1 MKKLLNKKNIKY
13 YLIYFF
19 IIELVS
25 QFNFIRGVISFLQI
39 FIESAFNCTN
49 FENFIR
55 LFITSILFLV
65 LFFSSLIILT
75 LPITIFLL
83 ARKTADATLKRE
95 NSKYTSRENIIY
107 YREKISG
114 VSPTTISLIQNL
126 EIEEDKD
133 LTAIIMKMQLNNN
146 IAIEGDTI
154 KLLSEDVSNLSPNE
168 QQLFYIL
175 TSEKI
180 NKAQLKGWK
189 DVAVSEAI
197 RDGYLKEK
205 NPSKNLKL
213 KKILLFVLLILFFL
227 IILRLKDDFTL
238 IANKFDSL
246 ELTEENITLS
256 EFVEHKDFNVFYDL
270 LSIGLPIIFCGIGI
284 LGWPIFY
291 FVFIVRYKSKNLFL
305 KRTVKGEQ
313 LTDIILGMK
322 NFIHDFSLL
331 SEADK
336 NDILLWDEF
345 LVYAIVLEENTKI
358 IEEILNLKKV
368 NLFDSKMIDI
378 NN

>member
-1 MKKLLNKKNIKY
+1 MRKLLNKKNIKY

-19 IIELVS
+19 IIEVVS
-25 QFNFIRGVISFLQI
+25 KFNFIRGIISLLRI
-39 FIESAFNCTN
+39 FIESAINCTN
-49 FENFIR
+49 FESFIR
-55 LFITSILFLV
+55 LFITLILFLV
-65 LFFSSLIILT
+65 IFFLSISILT
-75 LPITIFLL
+75 FPITVFLL
-83 ARKTADATLKRE
+83 ARKTADYALKRE
-95 NSKYTSRENIIY
+95 NKKYTSRENIIY
-107 YREKISG
+107 YREKING

-154 KLLSEDVSNLSPNE
+154 KVLSDDVSNLSPNE

-189 DVAVSEAI
+189 DVAISEAL
-197 RDGYLKEK
+197 RDGYIEEK
-205 NPSKNLKL
+205 NPNKSLRI
-213 KKILLFVLLILFFL
+213 KKIFLFALLILFFVV
-227 IILRLKDDFTL
+227 ILQLKDDFAL
-238 IANKFDSL
+238 MSNKLDSIGL
-246 ELTEENITLS
+246 PEENITLS
-256 EFVEHKDFNVFYDL
+256 EFIKHKDFNVIYEFL
-270 LSIGLPIIFCGIGI
+270 LIVGPIIFCGLGI
-284 LGWPIFY
+284 LSWPLFY
-291 FVFIVRYKSKNLFL
+291 ILFILRYKYKNKFL
-305 KRTVKGEQ
+305 KRTIKGEQ

-331 SEADK
+331 NEADK
-336 NDILLWDEF
+336 NDILLWDDF

-368 NLFDSKMIDI
+368 KLFDSKTINID
-378 NN
+378 N

>member
-154 KLLSEDVSNLSPNE
+154 KVSPYH
-168 QQLFYIL
+168 QLFNKICFIIL
-175 TSEKI
+175 NI
-180 NKAQLKGWK
+180 
-189 DVAVSEAI
+189 
-197 RDGYLKEK
+197 
-205 NPSKNLKL
+205 
-213 KKILLFVLLILFFL
+213 FVLVIFMMIVMKVPVSLTILWIPLIFLDFFL
-227 IILRLKDDFTL
+227 ITFGICAFLLHYGVYVEDLANVIKIFLRLMSDRR
-238 IANKFDSL
+238 
-246 ELTEENITLS
+246 LS
-256 EFVEHKDFNVFYDL
+256 M
-270 LSIGLPIIFCGIGI
+270 
-284 LGWPIFY
+284 
-291 FVFIVRYKSKNLFL
+291 R
-305 KRTVKGEQ
+305 
-313 LTDIILGMK
+313 
-322 NFIHDFSLL
+322 
-331 SEADK
+331 
-336 NDILLWDEF
+336 
-345 LVYAIVLEENTKI
+345 
-358 IEEILNLKKV
+358 
-368 NLFDSKMIDI
+368 
-378 NN
+378 